1 MVISLTCL
9 LAPTLTVLLTT
20 LLLLL
25 TMLAASS
32 QHVALEVVEVEVRVP
47 VPELPP
53 SLHVLQL
60 RKCYM
65 P

>member
-1 MVISLTCL
+1 MVISMTCL
-9 LAPTLTVLLTT
+9 LTPTLTVLLTT

-25 TMLAASS
+25 TMLGSRS
-32 QHVALEVVEVEVRVP
+32 QHVALEVVEVEVRVL

-53 SLHVLQL
+53 SRHVLQL